1 MTERAGFAM
10 PESLDQREFVIATY
24 AYRTPSGV
32 DIHAAAHELAEMQ
45 STGTW
50 VTLERE
56 TAALRERHAARVIS
70 IWEVPD
76 TEVVNPAAGHRDW
89 VVQLAFPLHNLG
101 AQIPLLL
108 ATVYGECASAGE
120 IRLLDLDLPAA
131 FTSAFKGPKFGLAG
145 IRTLVGAE
153 DRPLLIVMMKP
164 AIGLTPRESAE
175 VFHQVALGGAD
186 AVKDDELLV
195 SHPWSH
201 FLDRIREH
209 ERAALAAFEETGH
222 RTLYFVN
229 ITDRPDRL
237 VQNAYRAVEAGASA
251 LLVDYLTVGIS
262 ALSMLADDPAIAVPI
277 MGHLAFSG
285 ALYAAPRTGVS
296 SHLVLGKLPRLAG
309 ADVVVYPSPYG
320 TLQFTRSKHLRL
332 AQAMTG
338 PFHGIR
344 PILPAPGGGLH
355 AGMTGRLFDDLGID
369 FAVGVGGAVHG
380 HPLGATA
387 GAQAIRQAI
396 DAVVRGELLAEARA
410 RHPEL
415 AAAFDRWPGDGGPGG
430 PGEPGSS
437 DDDDTAT

>member
-1 MTERAGFAM
+1 MTDRAQFAM

-24 AYRTPSGV
+24 AYRTPPDL
-32 DIHAAAHELAEMQ
+32 DIHKAAHELAEMQ

-50 VTLERE
+50 VTLKRE
-56 TAALRERHAARVIS
+56 TAALRERHAARVVS

-76 TEVVNPAAGHRDW
+76 QEVVDPVAGHRDW

-108 ATVYGECASAGE
+108 AAVYGECASAGE
-120 IRLLDLDLPAA
+120 IRLLDLDLPEA
-131 FTSAFKGPKFGLAG
+131 FTSAFRGPKFGLDG
-145 IRTLVGAE
+145 IRTMVGAN

-164 AIGLTPRESAE
+164 AIGMTPRESAE

-186 AVKDDELLV
+186 GVKDDELLV

-201 FLDRIREH
+201 FLERIREH
-209 ERAALAAFEETGH
+209 ERAAQAAFDETGQ

-237 VQNAYRAVEAGASA
+237 VQNAHRAVEAGASA
-251 LLVDYLTVGIS
+251 LMVDYLTVGIS

-277 MGHLAFSG
+277 LGHLAFSG

-332 AQAMTG
+332 AHAMTD

-344 PILPAPGGGLH
+344 ATLPAPGGGLH
-355 AGMTGRLFDDLGID
+355 AGMTRRLFDDLGID
-369 FAVGVGGAVHG
+369 FALGVGGAVHG
-380 HPLGATA
+380 HPMGATA
-387 GAQAIRQAI
+387 GARAFRQAI
-396 DAVVRGELLAEARA
+396 DAVVRGEPLADARG
-410 RHPEL
+410 RHREL
-415 AAAFDRWPGDGGPGG
+415 AVALDRWPGDGGPA
-430 PGEPGSS
+430 EPGDQAS
-437 DDDDTAT
+437 TA

>member
-1 MTERAGFAM
+1 MSDGNVFAM
-10 PESLDQREFVIATY
+10 PEGLGPGEFVVATY
-24 AYRTPSGV
+24 AYRTPPGV
-32 DIHAAAHELAEMQ
+32 DILASAHALAEMQ

-56 TAALRERHAARVIS
+56 TASLRDRHAARVVAV
-70 IWEVPD
+70 WEVPD
-76 TEVVNPAAGHRDW
+76 QEVVEPAQGHHDW
-89 VVQLAFPLHNLG
+89 IVQLAFPVHNLG

-131 FTSAFKGPKFGLAG
+131 FTNAFKGPKFGVDG
-145 IRTLVGAE
+145 IRTLVGVQ
-153 DRPLLIVMMKP
+153 DRPLLIVIMKP
-164 AIGLTPRESAE
+164 AIGMTPRDSAE
-175 VFHQVALGGAD
+175 VFYQVALGGAD
-186 AVKDDELLV
+186 GIKDDELLV

-201 FLDRIREH
+201 FVDRVRAH
-209 ERAALAAFEETGH
+209 ERAAQRAYDETGH

-277 MGHLAFSG
+277 MGHLAFAG
-285 ALYAAPRTGVS
+285 AIYAAPRTGVS

-320 TLQFTRSKHLRL
+320 TLQFTRSKHIRL
-332 AQAMTG
+332 AQAMTE

-344 PILPAPGGGLH
+344 PLLPAPGGGLH
-355 AGMTGRLFDDLGID
+355 AGMTKHLVDDLGMD
-369 FAVGVGGAVHG
+369 FAIGAGGAVHG
-380 HPLGATA
+380 HPMGATA
-387 GAQAIRQAI
+387 GARAIRQAI
-396 DAVVRGELLAEARA
+396 DAVVRGDPLAEAAAQHR
-410 RHPEL
+410 EL
-415 AAAFDRWPGDGGPGG
+415 AAALERWPGAGGPA
-430 PGEPGSS
+430 EPASEAS
-437 DDDDTAT
+437 TT

>member
-1 MTERAGFAM
+1 MSDRDGFAM
-10 PESLDQREFVIATY
+10 PEGLDQREFVIATY
-24 AYRTPSGV
+24 AYRTARGV
-32 DIHAAAHELAEMQ
+32 DIHTAARELADMQ

-56 TAALRERHAARVIS
+56 TAAIRDRHAARVIAT
-70 IWEVPD
+70 WEVPD
-76 TEVVNPAAGHRDW
+76 YEVVQPVAGHRDW

-108 ATVYGECASAGE
+108 ASVYGECASAGE
-120 IRLLDLDLPAA
+120 IRLLDLDLPEA
-131 FTSAFKGPKFGLAG
+131 FTSAFKGPKFGLDR

-153 DRPLLIVMMKP
+153 GRPLLVVMMKP

-175 VFHQVALGGAD
+175 VFRQVALGGAD
-186 AVKDDELLV
+186 GVKDDELLV

-201 FLDRIREH
+201 FIDRIREH
-209 ERAALAAFEETGH
+209 ERAAHAVFEETGQ

-237 VQNAYRAVEAGASA
+237 VQNAHRAVEAGASA
-251 LLVDYLTVGIS
+251 LMVDYLTVGIS

-320 TLQFTRSKHLRL
+320 TLQFTRSKQIRL
-332 AQAMTG
+332 ARALTE

-344 PILPAPGGGLH
+344 PTLPAPGGGLH
-355 AGMTGRLFDDLGID
+355 PGMVPRLFDDLGSD
-369 FAVGVGGAVHG
+369 FAIGAGGAVHG
-380 HPLGATA
+380 HPMGATA
-387 GAQAIRQAI
+387 GARAFRQAI
-396 DAVVRGELLAEARA
+396 DAVVETRPLAEAA
-410 RHPEL
+410 GQHLEL
-415 AAAFDRWPGDGGPGG
+415 AAALDRWPGDGAPS
-430 PGEPGSS
+430 EHA
-437 DDDDTAT
+437 DDAATT